1 MMCCPVNSADV
12 PAALVL
18 TPGPGA
24 PGSPAATIQGHR
36 RQAGAGTG
44 QLHTRGVMEL
54 PHHTQ
59 KHHWGCPGFVYRT
72 PDHKQSHLTLE
83 QTEMHPGK
91 NLPVVTSNTSAGG
104 AAPGPAV
111 PAGRQLCVT
120 SHPHVPAAPAGPA
133 RTTAAPA
140 IPAQPR
146 RRLRPGSSRGPGRY
160 PQQERRPEKVFPL
173 TRRSADIAL
182 PKSILRSEH
191 RRRSCG
197 DLRSAQERSTTPCV
211 PAASPHHALRH
222 RPASP
227 RRPHAASQ
235 RLRPSGSCS
244 DRRRAEDARSSAGR
258 AAFRPES
265 SLRIHP
271 LGSKRGPSR
280 TSLCA
285 LPGVSDRIR

>member
-1 MMCCPVNSADV
+1 MCCPVNSADV

-18 TPGPGA
+18 TPSPGA
-24 PGSPAATIQGHR
+24 PGSPAATIQGHG

-133 RTTAAPA
+133 RTMAAPA

-197 DLRSAQERSTTPCV
+197 DLRAGAQ
-211 PAASPHHALRH
+211 H
-222 RPASP
+222 RPVRP
-227 RRPHAASQ
+227 RGLPA
-235 RLRPSGSCS
+235 P
-244 DRRRAEDARSSAGR
+244 R
-258 AAFRPES
+258 AAPPPRVTTETARGVATAETERE
-265 SLRIHP
+265 L
-271 LGSKRGPSR
+271 LGPPPRGGREEQRGPS
-280 TSLCA
+280 SLPPGELSA
-285 LPGVSDRIR
+285 HPPPRKQAGAEPHLPVRAARRF